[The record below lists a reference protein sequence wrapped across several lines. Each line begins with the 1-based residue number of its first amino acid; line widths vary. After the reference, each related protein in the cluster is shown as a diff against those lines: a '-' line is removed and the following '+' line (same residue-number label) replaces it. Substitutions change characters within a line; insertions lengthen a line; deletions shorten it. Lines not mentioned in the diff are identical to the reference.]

1 MIPSLAMTRLV
12 TLDRPRDGVAL
23 VTLTD
28 PKIRNHVSWAGV
40 AALAQALEEARSGG
54 ARVTVLAS
62 GVPGHWLE
70 HAWLHDLRNMVTG
83 QPTSGDASGWF
94 RCLQELAEST
104 VVSIAAISGDTS
116 GGGAE
121 LGWACDLR
129 IAEEQALFGQ
139 PEIQIGLGTGIG
151 GTSRLAH
158 LIGRTATAE
167 LVLDGTPFTA
177 RRMYEL
183 GGVNRVVPTG
193 KAVEVALEWA
203 GRLAERAPAAL
214 ASLKQMLVDAD
225 NLHLRDALA
234 NEQRLFQSVATQ
246 PPAIARMKEVQDRF
260 DAGEEIRAVYGTPRD

>member
-1 MIPSLAMTRLV
+1 MSQLV
-12 TLDRPRDGVAL
+12 TLERPRDGVAL

-40 AALAQALEEARSGG
+40 AALASALEEARAGG
-54 ARVTVLAS
+54 ARITVLAS

-94 RCLQELAEST
+94 RCLHELAESS

-151 GTSRLAH
+151 GTSRLAR

-167 LVLDGTPFTA
+167 LVLDGTPFSA

-183 GGVNRVVPTG
+183 GGVNRVVPAG

-203 GRLAERAPAAL
+203 GRLAARDPAAL
-214 ASLKQMLVDAD
+214 ASLKQMLVDND
-225 NLHLRDALA
+225 NLPLRDALA

-246 PPAIARMKEVQDRF
+246 PPAIARMKAVQERF
-260 DAGEEIRAVYGTPRD
+260 DAGEEIRAVYGTPRG